1 MVLERT
7 QLKFAIS
14 KESGELVGFVS
25 RHHKSKKLMG
35 VREDSYHGKKI
46 CLISEELKGI
56 IKPDK
61 LYAVQLKPMHNRSGY
76 VVISAQLLLF
86 TAQVETIIIPRK
98 TYQVTVSFGNK
109 VIYFDPLCGASPSS
123 RTISRVIRLLRL
135 REDIDNVEGVI
146 DNLILQAQRLTE
158 QMERDGYLLPL
169 TTAEWPDQHK
179 E

>member
-1 MVLERT
+1 MVLEKT

-76 VVISAQLLLF
+76 VVISAQPLLF
-86 TAQVETIIIPRK
+86 YSTSRDHYYSKEDLSGHSIIR
-98 TYQVTVSFGNK
+98 Q
-109 VIYFDPLCGASPSS
+109 
-123 RTISRVIRLLRL
+123 
-135 REDIDNVEGVI
+135 
-146 DNLILQAQRLTE
+146 
-158 QMERDGYLLPL
+158 
-169 TTAEWPDQHK
+169 
-179 E
+179 